1 MPMTTATS
9 KKNFGYDFTL
19 AKSDQSKEDWPLI
32 NIGIHL
38 LKYFLLADRTQLNS
52 SLQVGSTHFQNLEVV
67 RFLSWLGCK
76 TPPMNLVRA
85 D

>member
-9 KKNFGYDFTL
+9 KMNFGYDVTL
-19 AKSDQSKEDWPLI
+19 AKSAELKEGWPLM
-32 NIGIHL
+32 NIVHL
-38 LKYFLLADRTQLNS
+38 LKYFLLADRTRLNS

-76 TPPMNLVRA
+76 RPPMNLARA
-85 D
+85 E